1 MKKEIK
7 NIVKLIIL
15 FIILFTSLLL
25 NNNQRED
32 IIIFNYCI
40 DGDTFNALI
49 DNNPT
54 TIRLLAV
61 DTPEYTKKKE
71 PFGKESSE
79 YTCVLLQNAKQ
90 IKIEYDDNSNL
101 TDKYK
106 RTLGWIIIDENLLQL
121 SLIKKGYAEVKYL
134 YGDYKYTTILKEAEK
149 KAKNGKIGIWEQ

>member
-1 MKKEIK
+1 MKKVNK
-7 NIVKLIIL
+7 KLIELAIL
-15 FIILFTSLLL
+15 IIILLISLLFKSET
-25 NNNQRED
+25 RED
-32 IIIFNYCI
+32 IIKFNYCI
-40 DGDTFNALI
+40 DGDTFNAI
-49 DNNPT
+49 IHDKAT